1 MPSEEY
7 EKYTRV
13 TDQSLFYKEEDS
25 LVHKILAIEE
35 DVGMGGAA
43 YSIRN
48 IQSSGEITVATT
60 GKDPGTGKMK
70 TENYTVKG
78 PVAVMLTTTAAE
90 IDQETA
96 SRFIFLTID
105 ESPEMTAKI
114 HEKQRQSRTL
124 EGLVQK
130 KKTEKIIRK
139 HQSAQR
145 FLKPIAVVNNFTPY
159 LTYPNKSLVTRRD
172 HEKYLGL
179 IDATTFLHQYQRK
192 IHTME
197 IDGEPVEYIE
207 VTLEDIDRANRI
219 ANEVLGQSLD
229 ELARPSRTLLD
240 GIYKM
245 VKEIEEKNSIP
256 IDEVYF
262 TRRMIR
268 ETMGWSDWQIK
279 VHIKQLEELE
289 YLTIRIGSRGKEYAY
304 ALNYK
309 GQGEDNGRFY
319 LKLTPVEEIK
329 KLMGLR
335 KTTPPQVGLR
345 SAQVEKDKSPVWSR

>member
-1 MPSEEY
+1 
-7 EKYTRV
+7 
-13 TDQSLFYKEEDS
+13 
-25 LVHKILAIEE
+25 
-35 DVGMGGAA
+35 
-43 YSIRN
+43 
-48 IQSSGEITVATT
+48 
-60 GKDPGTGKMK
+60 
-70 TENYTVKG
+70 
-78 PVAVMLTTTAAE
+78 
-90 IDQETA
+90 
-96 SRFIFLTID
+96 
-105 ESPEMTAKI
+105 
-114 HEKQRQSRTL
+114 
-124 EGLVQK
+124 
-130 KKTEKIIRK
+130 
-139 HQSAQR
+139 
-145 FLKPIAVVNNFTPY
+145 
-159 LTYPNKSLVTRRD
+159 
-172 HEKYLGL
+172 
-179 IDATTFLHQYQRK
+179 
-192 IHTME
+192 ME

-207 VTLEDIDRANRI
+207 VTLEDIDRANKI

-245 VKEIEEKNSIP
+245 VKELSEKNSTP

-319 LKLTPVEEIK
+319 LNLTPVEEIQ

-335 KTTPPQVGLR
+335 DTTP
-345 SAQVEKDKSPVWSR
+345 AQANKDKSPV